1 MRSFAHILTGLI
13 RPGKALERAGDAVKW
28 LWIPLA
34 ILLLASVLFKTA
46 VSTPMKLEAQTAEAQ
61 AMFDEQIESMPE
73 AERADYEQ
81 MTAEAEASGQM
92 TEDEALNAAMQVTSI
107 ADIVFSALGA
117 LMAIGFTATF
127 FFVAAKTW
135 ANPVKFP
142 TMLTVAALS
151 LLPNAIR
158 NVIQGV
164 SMASTGVWLRYSGLG
179 SLVAPSDPAQ
189 VPGAAY
195 AVLSQIDLF
204 VIWGLAILLGALV
217 SKTLGID
224 KKRAAPAMLVFIVVT
239 GLVKAVP
246 TLVASMFAG
255 GGGYI

>member
-1 MRSFAHILTGLI
+1 MRSFAHILTGLF

-73 AERADYEQ
+73 AERADYEK
-81 MTAEAEASGQM
+81 MNAEAEASGEM
-92 TEDEALNAAMQVTSI
+92 TEDEALNTAMQVTSI

-117 LMAIGFTATF
+117 LMAIGYTATF

-135 ANPVKFP
+135 ASPVKFP

-151 LLPNAIR
+151 LLPQCHPQRDPGHLDGLNRHVAALQR
-158 NVIQGV
+158 ARCARCAERPDAG
-164 SMASTGVWLRYSGLG
+164 AGSGLCRAFADRPVRGVG
-179 SLVAPSDPAQ
+179 SGHPV
-189 VPGAAY
+189 
-195 AVLSQIDLF
+195 
-204 VIWGLAILLGALV
+204 
-217 SKTLGID
+217 
-224 KKRAAPAMLVFIVVT
+224 RRT
-239 GLVKAVP
+239 GL
-246 TLVASMFAG
+246 
-255 GGGYI
+255 